1 MGLLRKLRIG
11 MMCFGIIMGAVFPV
25 YAWFFVDFK
34 PGQAIWFNI
43 GCILSGVA
51 IGAFSFFLVRYILL
65 RKLFELSE
73 GYLKIQNGEF
83 GHTLLINSKDAIGSI
98 FDGFNEMST
107 WLSTLIKNLR
117 HGATDLY
124 DVSGNLSL
132 FATSLQNIIN
142 EQNLNIS
149 SLSEATNR
157 VSGALTSIDGTLHDT
172 AQHSHKITGHADD
185 MASILSDSIESMSKT
200 DDSMRSTLDRF
211 QHLHDQSRNI
221 TEIVTLINE
230 IADQTNLLA
239 LNAAIEAAR
248 AGEHGR
254 GFAVVADEVRK
265 LAEKTSSSTAQIQT
279 HIETLQ
285 GEVSGTVSSIHG
297 HSEQLGIL
305 QQTLQKSSDSVGEI
319 IENIASSSDKVQ
331 AVSRAVTEQSGSVHE
346 INEFMLKIGSAFNSL
361 SGTSNGLV
369 DESSRIVGITSGF
382 TQNLHDMTRSDMVI
396 PPPEAGKKREG

>member
-1 MGLLRKLRIG
+1 MRRGAMGLLRKLRIG

-25 YAWFFVDFK
+25 YAWVFVDFK

-43 GCILSGVA
+43 GCILSGIA
-51 IGAFSFFLVRYILL
+51 IGAFSFFLVQYILL

-73 GYLKIQNGEF
+73 GYRRIRHGDL
-83 GHTLLINSKDAIGSI
+83 GHALRINSRDAIGDI
-98 FDGFNEMST
+98 FGGFNEMSA
-107 WLSTLIKNLR
+107 WLAELIKNLR
-117 HGATDLY
+117 HGATDLN

-149 SLSEATNR
+149 SLSEATDR
-157 VSGALTSIDGTLHDT
+157 VSGSLSSIDGTLHDT
-172 AQHSHKITGHADD
+172 AQHSQKISGHADD
-185 MASILSDSIESMSKT
+185 MASILSDSIQSMSNT
-200 DDSMRSTLDRF
+200 DGSMRSTLERF
-211 QHLHDQSRNI
+211 QQLRDQSRNI
-221 TEIVTLINE
+221 SEIITLINE

-305 QQTLQKSSDSVGEI
+305 QETLKKSSDSVDEI
-319 IENIASSSDKVQ
+319 ITNIASSTDKVQ
-331 AVSRAVTEQSGSVHE
+331 VVSRAVTEQSGALHE
-346 INEFMLKIGSAFNSL
+346 INELRVMRPPLRRKNCRRRKHKAY
-361 SGTSNGLV
+361 
-369 DESSRIVGITSGF
+369 SSFRPVTP
-382 TQNLHDMTRSDMVI
+382 I
-396 PPPEAGKKREG
+396 PR